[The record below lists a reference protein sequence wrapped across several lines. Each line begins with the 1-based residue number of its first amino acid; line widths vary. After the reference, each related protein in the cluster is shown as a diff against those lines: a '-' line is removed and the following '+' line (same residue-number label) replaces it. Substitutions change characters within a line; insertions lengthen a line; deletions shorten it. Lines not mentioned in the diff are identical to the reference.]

1 MSVLKYN
8 AEGITK
14 GSLVRAFVSI
24 GRAFLAAL
32 VFVTTSAS
40 AGNFISSGKGSGA
53 VRAEVVADA
62 LTTDA
67 NLTLRIGAQTFV
79 LVRDRIV
86 TRAGITFWDGHVEGM
101 PNHKLAFQLRD
112 GALTGV
118 LDLPGRPLRLGLVNG
133 VQWLVDTPAD
143 EIRAELPKP
152 LLFVA
157 RTPAIVDAAAP
168 AAASGPLAKRP
179 PGSDADDVPPA
190 AVAYPVEFNLAAL
203 SLVQPG
209 QQVAL
214 ELGDTN
220 FDVVYEETRVS
231 ADGHS
236 TWVGY
241 LSQYGQDYRVFLNY
255 AVDGATTGSI
265 TAPSGEFLVTGKAG
279 QTWVINTTA
288 SGIRHNPTAKEGDEL
303 DPPAAAG
310 TSAKGGTRAATAT
323 TSSTTTS
330 STAATASTSANT
342 TLDILVLYTP
352 GLVTRYGG
360 ESGAANRIEYFV
372 ALANKAYADSG
383 VPITLR
389 TVGRQLLNIA
399 DATSNSTALS
409 DLTANRGSFAGVGT
423 LRNSLGADGV
433 LLLRPFYMSGQGG
446 NCGVAWVGGA
456 NGTPMSGYANYAYAV
471 VSEGTD
477 VAKSGYY
484 CTDYTFAHELG
495 HNLGLKHDRATNT
508 AQGGGTGA
516 LPYAFGYGRQG
527 VFGTVMSYYFP
538 VLGKFS
544 NPLDSTCS
552 NGPCGVAETDTAN
565 SANNAK
571 ALGITRT
578 PFAAYRSTVVAATV
592 SVAGI
597 VTVDGKAAANLVV
610 SVNGA
615 TCATT
620 ATTGAYA
627 CKLNAGFTGTIS
639 VAAANVTFSPPSAS
653 FTNLQ
658 ASVSQN
664 FAGVST
670 KQPVTISGRVIIDR
684 RPAMGQAVYVDAKAC
699 TTTATSDAY
708 SCTVPYG
715 WSGTLSVSSS
725 SAIFSPVSIKSLTA
739 NKTLS
744 LLGVSKPVPVQISGL
759 VRVNGVARAGVAIQA
774 TGASCTSTN
783 AQGMYSCTLMT
794 HGTGSVLPT
803 LGGVTFYPAS
813 VAFSNILDPLT
824 ANFSGK

>member
-1 MSVLKYN
+1 MLKYN

-14 GSLVRAFVSI
+14 GSLVRALASI

-32 VFVTTSAS
+32 IFVTTSAL
-40 AGNFISSGKGSGA
+40 AGNFISTGNGTGA
-53 VRAEVVADA
+53 IRAEVAVSA
-62 LTTDA
+62 LTTDPTP
-67 NLTLRIGAQTFV
+67 LLQIGDQTFV
-79 LVRDRIV
+79 VVRDRIV
-86 TRAGITFWDGHVEGM
+86 TRAGVTFWDGHVEGK
-101 PNHKLAFQLRD
+101 PGHKLAFQLRD

-118 LDLPGRPLRLGLVNG
+118 LDLPGRPLRLGLING
-133 VQWLVDTPAD
+133 VQWLVDTPAE
-143 EIRAELPKP
+143 EIRAELPRP
-152 LLFVA
+152 QLFVA
-157 RTPAIVDAAAP
+157 RMPGATDAVVSAAGSAP
-168 AAASGPLAKRP
+168 AATRS
-179 PGSDADDVPPA
+179 PGQDVEDVPPA

-220 FDVVYEETRVS
+220 FEVVYEETRVS

-255 AVDGATTGSI
+255 AVDGSTTGSI

-303 DPPAAAG
+303 DPPTAAG
-310 TSAKGGTRAATAT
+310 TSAKGTTSAATAT
-323 TSSTTTS
+323 TSSTATS
-330 STAATASTSANT
+330 STTAAASTSANT
-342 TLDILVLYTP
+342 TIDVLVLYTP

-360 ESGAANRIEYFV
+360 ESGAANRVEYFV
-372 ALANKAYADSG
+372 AMANKAYADSG

-409 DLTANRGSFAGVGT
+409 DLTASRGSFASVAA

-433 LLLRPFYMSGQGG
+433 LLLRPFNMSGQGG

-527 VFGTVMSYYFP
+527 VFGTIMSYYFP

-544 NPLDSTCS
+544 NPVDKTCS
-552 NGPCGVAETDTAN
+552 NGPCGVVETDTAN
-565 SANNAK
+565 SANNSK

-578 PFAAYRSTVVAATV
+578 PFAAYRNTVVAATV

-610 SVNGA
+610 AANGVA
-615 TCATT
+615 CATT
-620 ATTGAYA
+620 ASTGAYA

-639 VAAANVTFSPPSAS
+639 VTAANVSFSPPSAS

-664 FAGVST
+664 FAGVT
-670 KQPVTISGRVIIDR
+670 AKAPVTVSGTVFIDGK
-684 RPAMGQAVYVDAKAC
+684 PAQGQNVYADTKLC
-699 TTTATSDAY
+699 TTTPASGAY
-708 SCTVPYG
+708 LCTVPFG
-715 WSGTLSVSSS
+715 WTGTISVKSSTAS
-725 SAIFSPVSIKSLTA
+725 FTPITLKGQKVAKLLNLRAIST
-739 NKTLS
+739 
-744 LLGVSKPVPVQISGL
+744 PVPVQISG
-759 VRVNGVARAGVAIQA
+759 VVTVKGVPRSGVAIAA
-774 TGASCTSTN
+774 TGASCGATN
-783 AQGMYSCTLMT
+783 AAGVYTCALMT
-794 HGTGSVLPT
+794 HGTGSIAPKLANV
-803 LGGVTFYPAS
+803 S
-813 VAFSNILDPLT
+813 FSPPYIKFKNILAPIT
-824 ANFSGK
+824 ANFAGK